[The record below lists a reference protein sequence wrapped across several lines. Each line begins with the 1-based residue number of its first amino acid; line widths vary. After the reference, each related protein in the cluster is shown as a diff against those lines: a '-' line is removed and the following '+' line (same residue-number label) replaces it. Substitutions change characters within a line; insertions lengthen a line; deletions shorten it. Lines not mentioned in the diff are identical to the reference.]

1 MVTMAAEALFVD
13 SNVLVYAQLVSS
25 PWHEVARQALQRA
38 AQAQRPLWISRQ
50 VLREYAVI
58 MSRPQTFAQ
67 PLSPAT
73 LIARIGYLQQ
83 HFRVAD
89 DTAAVT
95 ETLLTLLEKYPIG
108 GKQVHDANIVA
119 TMQVQGIR
127 HLLTHNA
134 KDFARFG
141 DALVIEGIV
150 KAD

>member
-1 MVTMAAEALFVD
+1 MAAEPLFVD

-25 PWHEVARQALQRA
+25 PWHDVARQALQRA
-38 AQAQRPLWISRQ
+38 AQARRPLWISRQ

-58 MSRPQTFAQ
+58 MSRPQTFAT

-95 ETLLTLLEKYPIG
+95 ETLLTPIG
-108 GKQVHDANIVA
+108 GKQIHDANIVA

-134 KDFARFG
+134 RDFARFG

-150 KAD
+150 ETD